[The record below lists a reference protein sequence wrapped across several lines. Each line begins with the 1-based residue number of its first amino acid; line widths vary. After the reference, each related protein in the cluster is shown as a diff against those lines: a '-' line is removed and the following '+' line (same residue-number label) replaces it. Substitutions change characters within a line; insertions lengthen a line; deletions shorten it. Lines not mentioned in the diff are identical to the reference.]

1 MRKISLILSTAAI
14 ISMLQLNPALAE
26 ETFSDK
32 FKESISIST
41 VLPEAA
47 GITESMKLSINDSI
61 RYMKETNREYWKL
74 ENSIKELEESRKNAG
89 DAKDSA
95 ELALDL
101 PLGTES
107 RLNSPDA
114 YLNAILSKNNYYTKQ
129 ISLNIEVLRKQ
140 IEQMDKSIEIGAKSL
155 YYKVLASESAVEINK
170 SSLKQAEEQLR
181 VIQLKFN
188 QGTATRIDVLDA
200 EKAVQESKADLDSSI
215 DSLKLVKLEL
225 LYSLGFPMDTEIV
238 LTDMVLKYEPTS
250 ERDLNT
256 AIEAAKTDRIE
267 ILKAQNNL
275 VLQQIETHSVKSYYT
290 PNLAIYKRA
299 VNNLEDSKLAVPN
312 SYKEVELDV
321 RKCYQTFVE
330 SENSLLNMDKT
341 LDLAEESERVTEIMF
356 NNGLAT
362 VLDVLKANTTLKE
375 AQTGRY
381 NALVEYNINKMIFE
395 NINIISSSN

>member
-1 MRKISLILSTAAI
+1 
-14 ISMLQLNPALAE
+14 
-26 ETFSDK
+26 
-32 FKESISIST
+32 
-41 VLPEAA
+41 
-47 GITESMKLSINDSI
+47 
-61 RYMKETNREYWKL
+61 
-74 ENSIKELEESRKNAG
+74 
-89 DAKDSA
+89 
-95 ELALDL
+95 
-101 PLGTES
+101 
-107 RLNSPDA
+107 
-114 YLNAILSKNNYYTKQ
+114 
-129 ISLNIEVLRKQ
+129 
-140 IEQMDKSIEIGAKSL
+140 
-155 YYKVLASESAVEINK
+155 
-170 SSLKQAEEQLR
+170 
-181 VIQLKFN
+181 
-188 QGTATRIDVLDA
+188 
-200 EKAVQESKADLDSSI
+200 
-215 DSLKLVKLEL
+215 
-225 LYSLGFPMDTEIV
+225 